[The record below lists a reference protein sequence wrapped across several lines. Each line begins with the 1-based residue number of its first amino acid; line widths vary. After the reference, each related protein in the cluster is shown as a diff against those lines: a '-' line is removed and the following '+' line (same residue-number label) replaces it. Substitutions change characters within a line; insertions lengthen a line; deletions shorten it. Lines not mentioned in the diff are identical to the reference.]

1 MDNRLPKD
9 VLERIAAVKNK
20 RARIV
25 LDKIAASGSI
35 TTDEL
40 KEIGYNHPP
49 RAARDVR
56 ELGFSLETRMITGST
71 GRRMAS
77 YAFGDKPLESSKR
90 GRKQL
95 PKKLRNTIIEEAGH
109 RCRICGAD
117 NNLQVDHRIPYE
129 VAGESSQSDAHPYQV
144 LCGSCNKT
152 KSWECEHCANLL
164 VARNPASCR
173 TCYWADQQSYS
184 HVAMREQRRIDMV
197 WMGGEV
203 KKFDS
208 LKAAASRRGASI
220 ADEIKRR
227 IASSEQ

>member
-1 MDNRLPKD
+1 MR
-9 VLERIAAVKNK
+9 NK

-56 ELGFSLETRMITGST
+56 ELGFSLETRMITGSS

-77 YAFGDKPLESSKR
+77 YAFGDKSLESSKR

-129 VAGESSQSDAHPYQV
+129 IAGESCQSDAHPYQV

-152 KSWECEHCANLL
+152 KSWDRAN
-164 VARNPASCR
+164 AS
-173 TCYWADQQSYS
+173 
-184 HVAMREQRRIDMV
+184 
-197 WMGGEV
+197 
-203 KKFDS
+203 
-208 LKAAASRRGASI
+208 
-220 ADEIKRR
+220 
-227 IASSEQ
+227 